1 MSRNLTS
8 AVETQLEAQELQ
20 PFFAI
25 KLNFD
30 SGALRLWTGYGE
42 ITVDGETYTG
52 GGQFLAVSP
61 VEETVEIAAKGV
73 TMSLNGIDASL
84 ITYALT
90 ENYQTRSAKVYLGVI
105 SSGAV
110 VADPYLVFDGRMDVM
125 TIDDNGETANISM
138 TAESRLIELE
148 RPKLRRYTSDD
159 QKLYH
164 PNDIGLD
171 FVASLQEKEIA
182 WGSGKDD
189 ATRPVGVYNPYD
201 IASINLPYY

>member
-8 AVETQLEAQELQ
+8 DVQTQLSASELE

-42 ITVDGETYTG
+42 ITVASETYTG
-52 GGQFLAVSP
+52 GGQLLNVSP
-61 VEETVEIAAKGV
+61 VEETVEVAARGV
-73 TMSLNGIDASL
+73 TLSLNGIDASL

-90 ENYQTRSAKVYLGVI
+90 ENYQTRSAKVYLGVL

-125 TIDDNGETANISM
+125 TIDDNGETANIAM
-138 TAESRLIELE
+138 TAESRLIDLE

-159 QKLYH
+159 QKLNH
-164 PNDIGLD
+164 PNDTGFD

-182 WGSGKDD
+182 WGSGKSS
-189 ATRPVGVYNPYD
+189 
-201 IASINLPYY
+201 ASDFLPFHPEDTYYIP